1 MSHTATTSGDATA
14 IPQSRTVIAVVVEWR
29 GKVALFKRSHRLGH
43 DQGLWHC
50 ITGFLEK
57 GASPHQQAAQE
68 LLEETGLQTEDLL
81 EFRHGQRVI
90 VFDSQ
95 QLPWMIHTFVAI
107 SNMRQLRI
115 DWEHDAYRWTSV
127 GRIKRFAN
135 RVSWL
140 DSVLSAT
147 GHVSDNAA
155 RDADYDE
162 IDNFLRGDAERP
174 PTVCDNIPQRLAP
187 Q

>member
-1 MSHTATTSGDATA
+1 MSNTVTISGDATA
-14 IPQSRTVIAVVVEWR
+14 IPHSRTVIAVVVEWR
-29 GKVALFKRSHRLGH
+29 GKLALFKRSQRLDH

-50 ITGFLEK
+50 ITGFMEE
-57 GASPHQQAAQE
+57 GASPNQQAAQE
-68 LLEETGLQTEDLL
+68 LQEETGLRTEDLL
-81 EFRHGQRVI
+81 GFRQGQNVVVI
-90 VFDSQ
+90 DSQ

-107 SNMRQLRI
+107 SSTRRMTI

-147 GHVSDNAA
+147 GYVSDNASPPQ
-155 RDADYDE
+155 
-162 IDNFLRGDAERP
+162 LR
-174 PTVCDNIPQRLAP
+174 
-187 Q
+187 